1 MSGHSKWSNIKHK
14 KGANDALRSKV
25 FSQFSRLIRIAVREG
40 KSGDPQFN
48 ISLRVILDKAR
59 AANMPKENIQRAIAV
74 GLGKGTTGTLQ
85 EIVYEGY
92 GPGGVGFLAI
102 GFTDNLNRTSSEVRT
117 AFSKAGG
124 VLGGPNSVMYLY
136 SRGKDGSY
144 VCTMPM
150 EIAEP
155 SQQEQLQNLTNAL
168 LALDDI
174 EEVYCAGEW
183 PSKDQAEGGE

>member
-14 KGANDALRSKV
+14 KAATDAKRSKV
-25 FSQFSRLIRIAVREG
+25 FTLYSRLIKMAVREG

-48 ISLRVILDKAR
+48 ISLRVILEKAR
-59 AANMPKENIQRAIAV
+59 AANMPKDNIQRAIDV
-74 GLGKGTTGTLQ
+74 GLGKGSTGILHET
-85 EIVYEGY
+85 IYEGY

-117 AFSKAGG
+117 AFSKGG
-124 VLGGPNSVMYLY
+124 GSLGGPNSVMYQY
-136 SRGKDGSY
+136 SHSTDGTY

-150 EIAEP
+150 QIADVEH
-155 SQQEQLQNLTNAL
+155 QKQLQNLIDTL
-168 LALDDI
+168 TELDDI

-183 PSKDQAEGGE
+183 PGKDGAETEE